1 VDKAALDTYFNDR
14 ADRDVFSGTVRITQ
28 SGNELFAGAYG
39 LANRSWQVPS
49 TLDTR
54 YDTASVTK
62 LFTAVL
68 VLQAVEEGLISL
80 ETGAVAYLGLEGT
93 SIHPGVT
100 LGHLITHTSGIGDD
114 AEEEDGE
121 DYADLWLERTSYLVR
136 ETEDLLAQFVDKPAN
151 FAPGAGCRYNN
162 VGFILAGLMVEKA
175 VGGSYR
181 DLVEQRVFS
190 RAGMTDSGFFSM
202 DIVEERVAEGAD
214 LVNGRWRRNIYSYP
228 PIGDPAGG
236 AYCTITDLGRFMD
249 GARRG
254 ELLGEEMTA
263 RFFRPATFHSG
274 DAAGHSGDAA
284 GKLLYGYGLEHSF
297 DQSGHLMFYE
307 KEGINAGTSAVI
319 RHYPD
324 SGTTIA
330 ILSNMEVGVWEP
342 REHLHRQ
349 IWESSP

>member
-136 ETEDLLAQFVDKPAN
+136 ETEDLLAQFVDKP
-151 FAPGAGCRYNN
+151 
-162 VGFILAGLMVEKA
+162 
-175 VGGSYR
+175 
-181 DLVEQRVFS
+181 
-190 RAGMTDSGFFSM
+190 
-202 DIVEERVAEGAD
+202 
-214 LVNGRWRRNIYSYP
+214 GR
-228 PIGDPAGG
+228 
-236 AYCTITDLGRFMD
+236 
-249 GARRG
+249 
-254 ELLGEEMTA
+254 
-263 RFFRPATFHSG
+263 
-274 DAAGHSGDAA
+274 
-284 GKLLYGYGLEHSF
+284 
-297 DQSGHLMFYE
+297 
-307 KEGINAGTSAVI
+307 
-319 RHYPD
+319 
-324 SGTTIA
+324 
-330 ILSNMEVGVWEP
+330 
-342 REHLHRQ
+342 
-349 IWESSP
+349 